1 MRMKLGLAASA
12 IALTVATLAY
22 AQGNVIEERQN
33 LMKAN
38 GAAMGVVVPMA
49 RGEAAFDA
57 AAAQQA
63 FATIADDMTAFP
75 ALFPE
80 GSEAR
85 QPQRSGRIVK
95 ASRHKP
101 RRSPP
106 TRRRLPSRSP
116 RSSNCRPRSARSAL
130 TAAPATRPIAT
141 DSRPR
146 ERLRRAPRR

>member
-80 GSEAR
+80 GSE
-85 QPQRSGRIVK
+85 GGK
-95 ASRHKP
+95 AAATIWTDREGFE
-101 RRSPP
+101 
-106 TRRRLPSRSP
+106 
-116 RSSNCRPRSARSAL
+116 AQAAAL
-130 TAAPATRPIAT
+130 AADAAAAAESVSTLEQLQAALGTVGAHGGACHQTYRN
-141 DSRPR
+141 
-146 ERLRRAPRR
+146 